1 MWHITSLVERKVSP
15 QARAGTTMP
24 VSVILPHTRT
34 TRSRVVKAD
43 ANTTPKDSEFVILRM
58 SFRKIRIT
66 CSQLAICPWMGEVC
80 QCKKLKM
87 LAVSGTLIV
96 LISLFL
102 FMLVVS
108 TTWLLEGD
116 TAKLP
121 ALLYILKVIVVRWSW
136 LQFSLE
142 ANSRHLSV

>member
-1 MWHITSLVERKVSP
+1 
-15 QARAGTTMP
+15 
-24 VSVILPHTRT
+24 
-34 TRSRVVKAD
+34 
-43 ANTTPKDSEFVILRM
+43 
-58 SFRKIRIT
+58 
-66 CSQLAICPWMGEVC
+66 MGEVC

-121 ALLYILKVIVVRWSW
+121 ALLYILKVIVVR
-136 LQFSLE
+136 
-142 ANSRHLSV
+142 